1 MTTATTVPRWFVI
14 IDPHGA
20 ANVVSDL
27 APGPMAVLPL
37 LKPAG
42 PHARG
47 DWRYAHPDPRAMPWD
62 AAVTAMNAHNGRV
75 SPHAR
80 ISPPAHAE
88 AETGGR
94 MGPEVDATAGGDSTA
109 ATTTPPAAAP
119 GAVARARDASI
130 DLTTIARNRLLA
142 TVGERWCPSCRAA
155 LPLASFGGH
164 ARRGYQAWCRTCMNR
179 ATSARGGRVR
189 RVRDTTGLTRV
200 SAEEL
205 RATAA
210 PEKPKP
216 LPTVAPAATRARPS
230 PPTTLASPHV
240 ARRPDER
247 APAPTPAPTMQPRLA
262 CGCTVTYNC
271 TEAETLRARC
281 TLAQRAVK
289 AERQAGG
296 VSPAATQASADALRA
311 YHAHR
316 GPFVPGGERGA

>member
-1 MTTATTVPRWFVI
+1 MSAPRWYVV

-47 DWRYAHPDPRAMPWD
+47 DWREVDARSRALAWD
-62 AAVTAMNAHNGRV
+62 AAVAAMNAHNGRV

-80 ISPPAHAE
+80 ISPPA
-88 AETGGR
+88 
-94 MGPEVDATAGGDSTA
+94 PV
-109 ATTTPPAAAP
+109 PAAAAS
-119 GAVARARDASI
+119 GDMIALARDASF
-130 DLTTIARNRLLA
+130 DMTTRGRNGLLA
-142 TVGERWCPSCRAA
+142 PVGERWCPRCRAA
-155 LPLASFGGH
+155 LPFASFGGH

-189 RVRDTTGLTRV
+189 RVRDTTGLTRIPADDMRRMAEQQSPAPGAAIFLGPEPV
-200 SAEEL
+200 SANP
-205 RATAA
+205 A
-210 PEKPKP
+210 PPA
-216 LPTVAPAATRARPS
+216 PTQTS
-230 PPTTLASPHV
+230 
-240 ARRPDER
+240 
-247 APAPTPAPTMQPRLA
+247 APAPTATLAPTMQPRLA

-281 TLAQRAVK
+281 TLAQRTVK

-296 VSPAATQASADALRA
+296 VSPAATQASADAIRA